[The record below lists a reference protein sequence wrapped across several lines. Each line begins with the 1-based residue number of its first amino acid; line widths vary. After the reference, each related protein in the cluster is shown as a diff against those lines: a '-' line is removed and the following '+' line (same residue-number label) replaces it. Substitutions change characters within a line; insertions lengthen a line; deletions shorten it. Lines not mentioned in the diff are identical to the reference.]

1 MKKNPLNPRLAWVVL
16 QRIRTGLIQ
25 DIFPIIQ
32 SIYADFI
39 IFCTVNEIW
48 ITINR
53 IHTVKV
59 SQDMRMKVAILSYY
73 KQLVKHL
80 PV

>member
-32 SIYADFI
+32 SI
-39 IFCTVNEIW
+39 
-48 ITINR
+48 
-53 IHTVKV
+53 
-59 SQDMRMKVAILSYY
+59 
-73 KQLVKHL
+73 
-80 PV
+80 